1 MNRFARMVGLCLA
14 LASIT
19 GATVAHAQDFDPRGR
34 NKKPGGAKPGGKPGG
49 AKPGGARPGGAKP
62 GAGTKPATAPAGEE
76 PGAAKTPKEGNDT
89 ELIERYTKIVLAQP
103 GAPFPL
109 QRLAGL
115 YRHRDGS
122 VDKALADF
130 EARAKTSGPEQY
142 AATVGLAGLF
152 KAEGR
157 SDDAAKSYE
166 AAIALKPS
174 DAAAY
179 LALAA
184 LHQDRADLPQARKRY
199 EEALARQ
206 TAASDK
212 EQTLRTLLA
221 VALDQKDF
229 PAAKT
234 FHEKLVAAEKGNLF
248 VKGELGRELYA
259 RGEFS
264 RAADEFKGVV
274 AAAQGDNRVLA
285 PALKDYGRA
294 LAKADRG
301 KEALDVLR
309 QALRASGSQAGVR
322 TELYEVIAEVY
333 RKEQRVPEL
342 LAELEKEAGSDS
354 ARLLLLGS
362 LYEESGDTEK
372 ALAVYKRAL
381 GQSPR
386 NLDVRLKMVRLYQAR
401 GELDKAITEYEAL
414 VRAAPNNPTFVFEL
428 TEALLQRGE
437 RARALTILSE
447 VETRA
452 HGDEDILGRIAD
464 YYGRLGE
471 SARAVRL
478 LERLATSTGA
488 DPGHIVDLGDRHYQ
502 SGNVPLAVQTWKRLL
517 TTVTPRA
524 KALSA
529 LADVYLEHDMVQE
542 ALTLVQEAVGLDKNN
557 VAYKK
562 QLATALDRAQRPAES
577 EAVWNELLAKAAATS
592 DVQLAREAR
601 GRVVSSWSI
610 RRTLADHVVPLRKR
624 LEGQP
629 PDLEAGRMLAEVE
642 VRLRRPADAERT
654 LRQVLQKA
662 PGDVDSYLAL
672 ERALVQQNK
681 IADAIVV
688 LEKLVVVDP
697 KRSRELYTR
706 MAQYALSV
714 YKDADA
720 IRYATKAVEL
730 NPDDAEGYRKLGE
743 LHAKRQQNDKAI
755 AAYRQAI
762 AKNERL
768 YPVYF
773 LLAELL
779 AAKGESAE
787 AGRLLR
793 KVIRSAPDDEL
804 VVRATRQAMQL
815 AERSGTLQSLE
826 EDLLPMA
833 LASPGRPVFRKLLV
847 EIYGT
852 LTAAWTRESRE
863 GTPEQKAAAT
873 AQLDKTGKRALK
885 VLLDAL
891 ADKDPSGQRIAIDL
905 LAHEGNRAAAL
916 PLLSFATSDAS
927 AGLRVRAMLAC
938 AASGET
944 SLVPKLVAILDR
956 RSQDPNLSGRVAGAA
971 ALTLATLGGPKAYPA
986 LRKILAGTSPELRAI
1001 AAYAL
1006 RTDKDPKTRNELAR
1020 LAVTRGEA
1028 PQLRAFAILSA
1039 DPQGPGERKKLLD
1052 LAGDPE
1058 PWVAHAALVRAARA
1072 GLTGDEARDLA
1083 DRAAARLYGRA
1094 SSRPNVAAAAA
1105 YALSAPKAQAPAAVD
1120 PLSLPEFDAESL
1132 YLAVVRVQPNGGAD
1146 PIDLG
1151 VLEKNAAAIG
1161 RGLVAALAST
1171 DERVR
1176 REAELALAADAG
1188 TLAPFVTTAKKG
1200 SLEPNAA
1207 DRIAAAVEP
1216 AVTERLAAATGEE
1229 RQRLLAVLGRTPS
1242 DTALRALAGAVATP
1256 QADDPASRRAA
1267 LEAIGRAPVR
1277 SAPTEATNAVI
1288 AATKDTD
1295 FRVRS
1300 AAVRAL
1306 GRLAARGQAARATD
1320 TLAELAR
1327 SDAYALVR
1335 DQALRELFSADRA
1348 KAAAVARAASSG
1360 ERDPQVQALVARI
1373 ASGKEP

>member
-1 MNRFARMVGLCLA
+1 MNRIARTLGLCLA
-14 LASIT
+14 LLAS
-19 GATVAHAQDFDPRGR
+19 GPALVHAQDFDPRGR
-34 NKKPGGAKPGGKPGG
+34 KKPGGAKPGGVKKPGG
-49 AKPGGARPGGAKP
+49 AKKP
-62 GAGTKPATAPAGEE
+62 GAGK
-76 PGAAKTPKEGNDT
+76 PGAIAPVGPQTPPASLKPGGSSEGNDT

-115 YRHRDGS
+115 YRHRDGGI
-122 VDKALADF
+122 DKALTDF
-130 EARAKTSGPEQY
+130 ESRARAAGSEQY
-142 AATVGLAGLF
+142 AATVGLAGLL

-166 AAIALKPS
+166 AAIALKPT

-184 LHQDRADLPQARKRY
+184 LHQDRADLAKARQRY
-199 EEALARQ
+199 EEGLARQ
-206 TAASDK
+206 SGAGDK
-212 EQTLRTLLA
+212 QQTLRTLLA

-229 PAAKT
+229 AAAKA
-234 FHEKLVAAEKGNLF
+234 FHEKLVTAEKGNLF

-264 RAADEFKGVV
+264 RAADEFKGLV

-294 LAKADRG
+294 LAKAGRG
-301 KEALDVLR
+301 KEALEVLR

-342 LAELEKEAGSDS
+342 LAELEKEGGSDS

-372 ALAVYKRAL
+372 ALATYKRAL
-381 GQSPR
+381 GQNPR
-386 NLDVRLKMVRLYQAR
+386 NLDVRLKVVRLYQAR

-437 RARALTILSE
+437 RARALTILSQ
-447 VETRA
+447 VEARA
-452 HGDEDILGRIAD
+452 RGDEDILGRIAD

-478 LERLATSTGA
+478 LERLATSTSA

-542 ALTLVQEAVGLDKNN
+542 ALGLVQEAVSLDKTN
-557 VAYKK
+557 VVYKK
-562 QLATALDRAQRPAES
+562 QLATALERAQRPAES
-577 EAVWNELLAKAAATS
+577 EAVWNELLAKAAATQ

-601 GRVVSSWSI
+601 SRVVSSWSL
-610 RRTLADHVVPLRKR
+610 RRTLAAHVVPLRKR
-624 LEGQP
+624 LEGKP

-642 VRLRRPADAERT
+642 VRLRNPADAERT
-654 LRQVLQKA
+654 LRQVLLSA

-672 ERALVQQNK
+672 ERALVSQNK
-681 IADAIVV
+681 IAEAISV

-720 IRYATKAVEL
+720 VRYATKAVEL

-779 AAKGESAE
+779 AAKGEDAE
-787 AGRLLR
+787 ADRLLR

-847 EIYGT
+847 TIYGT
-852 LTAAWTRESRE
+852 LTAKWQRESRE
-863 GTPEQKAAAT
+863 GTPAERAAAT
-873 AQLDKTGKRALK
+873 AQLDKTGKRAVK

-891 ADKDPSGQRIAIDL
+891 ADKDPSGQRIAIEL

-916 PLLSFATSDAS
+916 PLLAFATSDAS
-927 AGLRVRAMLAC
+927 APLRVRAMLAC

-944 SLVPKLVAILDR
+944 SLAPKLIAILDR
-956 RSQDPNLSGRVAGAA
+956 RSQDPNLSGRVASAA
-971 ALTLATLGGPKAYPA
+971 VWTLAELGGAKAYPA
-986 LRKILAGTSPELRAI
+986 LRKILAGSSPELRAI
-1001 AAYAL
+1001 AAYTL
-1006 RTDKDPKTRNELAR
+1006 RADRDPKTTHELAR
-1020 LAVTRGEA
+1020 LASTRGEA

-1039 DPQGPGERKKLLD
+1039 TAQTTAERTAI
-1052 LAGDPE
+1052 LALASDPE
-1058 PWVAHAALVRAARA
+1058 PWVAHAALVRMARA
-1072 GLTGDEARDLA
+1072 PLSAAEARELA
-1083 DRAAARLYGRA
+1083 ERAASRLYARR
-1094 SSRPNVAAAAA
+1094 SVRPDVAVAAA
-1105 YALSAPKAQAPAAVD
+1105 YALSANGPTTPHEVD

-1132 YLAVVRVQPNGGAD
+1132 YTAVVRLQPDA
-1146 PIDLG
+1146 PVDLG
-1151 VLEKNAAAIG
+1151 VLEKNAAAIA
-1161 RGLVAALAST
+1161 RGLSAALASA
-1171 DERVR
+1171 DEKVR
-1176 REAELALAADAG
+1176 REAEQALAADPG
-1188 TLAPFVTTAKKG
+1188 TLAPFATSKSPG
-1200 SLEPNAA
+1200 SEPNVA
-1207 DRIAAAVEP
+1207 DRIAASVEP
-1216 AVTERLAAATGEE
+1216 AVTERLAASSGEE
-1229 RQRLLAVLGRTPS
+1229 RQRLLAALGRTPS
-1242 DTALRALAGAVATP
+1242 DSALRTLATEISSP
-1256 QADDPASRRAA
+1256 RSDDSGSRRAA
-1267 LEAIGRAPVR
+1267 LEAIGRAPVKTTP
-1277 SAPTEATNAVI
+1277 AEAI
-1288 AATKDTD
+1288 AAVLGASKDSD
-1295 FRVRS
+1295 FRIRS

-1306 GRLAARGQAARATD
+1306 ARLAARGQNERASAA
-1320 TLAELAR
+1320 LADLTR
-1327 SDAYALVR
+1327 TDAYALVR
-1335 DQALRELFSADRA
+1335 DQALRELFAADRT
-1348 KAAAVARAASSG
+1348 KGIAAARSALST
-1360 ERDPQVQALVARI
+1360 ERDPQVRAL
-1373 ASGKEP
+1373 ASRLAEGKAP

>member
-1 MNRFARMVGLCLA
+1 MNRLARTLGLCLA
-14 LASIT
+14 LLAS

-34 NKKPGGAKPGGKPGG
+34 KKPGGAKPGGIKKPGGVKKPGG
-49 AKPGGARPGGAKP
+49 AKPGGTQPKPGGTEP
-62 GAGTKPATAPAGEE
+62 NAGE
-76 PGAAKTPKEGNDT
+76 PGKNPKEGNDT

-130 EARAKTSGPEQY
+130 ETRAKTSGAEQY

-157 SDDAAKSYE
+157 SDDAVKSYE
-166 AAIALKPS
+166 AAITLKPG

-199 EEALARQ
+199 EEGLARQ
-206 TAASDK
+206 TAAGDK

-229 PAAKT
+229 AAAKA

-264 RAADEFKGVV
+264 RAADEFKGLV

-342 LAELEKEAGSDS
+342 LAELEKEGGSDS

-372 ALAVYKRAL
+372 ALATYKRAL
-381 GQSPR
+381 GQNPR
-386 NLDVRLKMVRLYQAR
+386 NLDVRLKVVRLYQAR

-437 RARALTILSE
+437 RARALTVLSE

-517 TTVTPRA
+517 TAVTPRA

-542 ALTLVQEAVGLDKNN
+542 ALTLVQEAVSLDKTN

-562 QLATALDRAQRPAES
+562 QLATALERAQRPTES
-577 EAVWNELLAKAAATS
+577 EAVWNELLAKAAATQ

-601 GRVVSSWSI
+601 SRVVSSWSI
-610 RRTLADHVVPLRKR
+610 HRTLAEHVVPLRKR
-624 LEGQP
+624 LEGKP

-642 VRLRRPADAERT
+642 VRLRKPADAERT
-654 LRQVLQKA
+654 LRQVLAKA

-672 ERALVQQNK
+672 ERALVPQNK
-681 IADAIVV
+681 IAEAIVV

-720 IRYATKAVEL
+720 VRYATKAVEL

-779 AAKGESAE
+779 AAKGEAAE
-787 AGRLLR
+787 ADRLLR

-804 VVRATRQAMQL
+804 VVRATHQAMQL

-847 EIYGT
+847 TIYGT
-852 LTAAWTRESRE
+852 LTATWQRQSRE
-863 GTPEQKAAAT
+863 GTPAERAAAT

-944 SLVPKLVAILDR
+944 SLTPKLATLLEH
-956 RSQDPNLSGRVAGAA
+956 RSQDPNLSGRVASAA
-971 ALTLATLGGPKAYPA
+971 VWTLAELGGPKAYPS

-1006 RTDKDPKTRNELAR
+1006 RADRDPKTRSELAR
-1020 LAVTRGEA
+1020 LAATRGEA

-1039 DPQGPGERKKLLD
+1039 DPQTAADRKKILD
-1052 LAGDPE
+1052 LAADPE
-1058 PWVAHAALVRAARA
+1058 PWVAHAALVRMARA
-1072 GLTGDEARDLA
+1072 PPRRRRSPRSCRPRGLT
-1083 DRAAARLYGRA
+1083 
-1094 SSRPNVAAAAA
+1094 
-1105 YALSAPKAQAPAAVD
+1105 AL
-1120 PLSLPEFDAESL
+1120 
-1132 YLAVVRVQPNGGAD
+1132 RTPNGAPGRR
-1146 PIDLG
+1146 G
-1151 VLEKNAAAIG
+1151 G
-1161 RGLVAALAST
+1161 RGLRAVGARSREGASHRPT
-1171 DERVR
+1171 RPSRVR
-1176 REAELALAADAG
+1176 RRELVYCSRRPPGRRAHRHRR
-1188 TLAPFVTTAKKG
+1188 P
-1200 SLEPNAA
+1200 
-1207 DRIAAAVEP
+1207 R
-1216 AVTERLAAATGEE
+1216 EE
-1229 RQRLLAVLGRTPS
+1229 RAGHRARHHRGPGQRGRKGPPRSRASTRRRPRHARPVRHQEGHRRRRQRHRPHRRQRRARGHRAPRHVHRRRTS
-1242 DTALRALAGAVATP
+1242 APARGARSHPVGLRAAHARQRHRHTRTRRRCVQTRRARSHRPRPREDRPGRSHQRRARRREGHRLPRAQRRGPRPRPTRRAGSTRPHDGRSRGPRPDRRLRARPRSGPARALRGRSAEGHR
-1256 QADDPASRRAA
+1256 RRA
-1267 LEAIGRAPVR
+1267 GRAKHRAR
-1277 SAPTEATNAVI
+1277 SPGACPGG
-1288 AATKDTD
+1288 
-1295 FRVRS
+1295 
-1300 AAVRAL
+1300 AL
-1306 GRLAARGQAARATD
+1306 GRRQRPVTCG
-1320 TLAELAR
+1320 
-1327 SDAYALVR
+1327 
-1335 DQALRELFSADRA
+1335 
-1348 KAAAVARAASSG
+1348 G
-1360 ERDPQVQALVARI
+1360 
-1373 ASGKEP
+1373 